1 MLWRLIL
8 GPILIALVVSAFLV
22 DYWIGR
28 VGWPLLVFT
37 LILGVRS
44 TSELVSLLTT
54 RSFVPQILL
63 VHLCSAAIILSN
75 WFERILSRDKDLHV
89 GSVYALGPTLLTF
102 SLVLLVLLFS
112 EAIRYQ
118 KPGMSMES
126 LGAEV
131 FIVSYVGILLSMTAQ
146 LRWVAGAEHGYFA
159 LGSLLA
165 VAKSGDIGAYFVGK
179 FFGKRKL
186 IERLSPGKTRAGAV
200 GAMLGAAFG
209 SLLWFHVLAP
219 RINSTWQS
227 DQPYYSLIYG
237 VCIGVVG
244 LVGDLCESLIKRDV
258 GKKDSAGIIPGFG
271 GLLDILDSVI
281 YSAPVAYLLWLVLP
295 LMKS

>member
-1 MLWRLIL
+1 MVWRLIL
-8 GPILIALVVSAFLV
+8 GPVLIATVVVAFV
-22 DYWIGR
+22 IDYKIGR

-37 LILGVRS
+37 LALCIRS
-44 TSELVSLLTT
+44 TSELVHLLST
-54 RSFVPQILL
+54 RSFVPQMIL
-63 VHLCSAAIILSN
+63 VNVCSAAIIFSN
-75 WFERILSRDKDLHV
+75 WFERILSRDRDIHV
-89 GSVYALGPTLLTF
+89 GSVYALGPVLLTF

-112 EAIRYQ
+112 QALRYR
-118 KPGMSMES
+118 KPGQSMES
-126 LGAEV
+126 LGAEI

-165 VAKSGDIGAYFVGK
+165 VTKCGDIGAYFVGK
-179 FFGKRKL
+179 AFGRRKL

-200 GAMLGAAFG
+200 GAICGAALG
-209 SLLWFHVLAP
+209 SLFWFDVLAP

-227 DQPYYSLIYG
+227 GPFYYSLIYG
-237 VCIGVVG
+237 ICIGVVG

-258 GKKDSAGIIPGFG
+258 GQKDSASIIPGFG

-295 LMKS
+295 LMKN